1 MDVLYSSF
9 ANANACMHMPFSRL
23 FYIFPSACTKL
34 SLPSH
39 QIAVHQ
45 YVSRI
50 YVIVCVFLVFPNL
63 LQGCHRWLQ
72 LLSFGQLLLP
82 SATQSTEV
90 GQLPSA
96 CPQGPSRQCN
106 GTFVE
111 LILPSLITK
120 RPWQTGTTPT
130 THTPSHHPIFRAFV
144 SFFFKQCLYNHAASM
159 KTIRKN
165 WVPSFYKHCSWIVFE
180 TWLTCHHASVL
191 SQVNPKFVKS
201 EMCFNVS
208 NVWSLYIW
216 RHLSTLTEIPKCIKD
231 KLGWIHTKQSRPI
244 SHACA

>member
-1 MDVLYSSF
+1 MHACTCHFPDYFIYS
-9 ANANACMHMPFSRL
+9 
-23 FYIFPSACTKL
+23 PSACTKL

-130 THTPSHHPIFRAFV
+130 THTPSHHPIFRSFV
-144 SFFFKQCLYNHAASM
+144 SFFFKQCLYNRAASM

-180 TWLTCHHASVL
+180 TWLTDWSFPSCHHASVL
-191 SQVNPKFVKS
+191 SQVSPKFVKS
-201 EMCFNVS
+201 EMCF
-208 NVWSLYIW
+208 
-216 RHLSTLTEIPKCIKD
+216 ST
-231 KLGWIHTKQSRPI
+231 
-244 SHACA
+244 